1 MRIVKRRGL
10 SLSSVGLVCVCWWAS
25 PGSTA
30 ELDPERSV
38 LGGSPQQ
45 FVVLDI
51 ADSEA
56 ATGWHWGQADLGV
69 RSPISQTH
77 PDLLAIDPTLPE
89 AASVLEAIEVASY
102 GLYVRLSG
110 EPVSVVL
117 RQERRDR
124 RIVIEFP
131 NTRLATEVTLSEAQ
145 LAAFGIAELRFESPE
160 SPEATNLPQVRL
172 ILELEAAAQ
181 WQAVETAVGDV
192 VLQPSRAV
200 TAPDAPSQPPEISPD
215 PSPDQP
221 NLSPAP
227 SPASDLP
234 PVPVAQ
240 VQAIT
245 FLADRSALQIQSD
258 RPLVYTL
265 DAEGSRYRL
274 RLQNTQI
281 GNLRPLALESSSRL
295 LQATWEQVSE
305 DVELVFEVA
314 ADIRVGAPIEA
325 ATGFR
330 TAGDRLLSFPL
341 ERAAWTPGTPI
352 PPVRQPAVGDRR
364 LTVVLDPGHGGRDP
378 GAVGIQGLREVDVVN
393 EIVPQVQAILEQQGV
408 RVVLTRTDNRTLD
421 LEPRVQLAERV
432 NAQVF
437 VSIHANAI
445 SLSRPDVNGIE
456 TFHASA
462 AGRILAI
469 ALQDSLIEATGSPSR
484 GVKTARFYVIRRT
497 SMPAALVEVGF
508 VTGVDDAPRL
518 QDRHYRSLLAQ
529 AIARGILQYI
539 QQNL

>member
-1 MRIVKRRGL
+1 MADVTNPKVAAG
-10 SLSSVGLVCVCWWAS
+10 WAREQV
-25 PGSTA
+25 A
-30 ELDPERSV
+30 
-38 LGGSPQQ
+38 LG
-45 FVVLDI
+45 
-51 ADSEA
+51 
-56 ATGWHWGQADLGV
+56 W
-69 RSPISQTH
+69 RSPISPTS
-77 PDLLAIDPTLPE
+77 PVLLAIEPDTP
-89 AASVLEAIEVASY
+89 AAPSVLEAIEVASY

-110 EPVSVVL
+110 EPVPVVL
-117 RQERRDR
+117 RQERGDR

-131 NTRLATEVTLSEAQ
+131 QTRLATEVALSEAQ
-145 LAAFGIAELRFESPE
+145 LAAFGVTELRLESLESPGSPG
-160 SPEATNLPQVRL
+160 SPEAMGFPQVRL
-172 ILELEAAAQ
+172 TLELAAAAQ
-181 WQAVETAVGDV
+181 WQAVETAVGDL
-192 VLQPSRAV
+192 VLQPNRAV
-200 TAPDAPSQPPEISPD
+200 IPQDPPSQNPD
-215 PSPDQP
+215 LNLAQNPSPEP
-221 NLSPAP
+221 PPAP
-227 SPASDLP
+227 ELP
-234 PVPVAQ
+234 PVPTAQ
-240 VQAIT
+240 VQAIA
-245 FLADRSALQIQSD
+245 FVPDRSVLQLQSD

-281 GNLRPLALESSSRL
+281 GTLRPLALEGSSRL
-295 LQATWEQVSE
+295 LQATWEQVGN

-341 ERAAWTPGTPI
+341 ERAAWTPGTPV
-352 PPVRQPAVGDRR
+352 PPVRQPDVGDRQ

-393 EIVPQVQAILEQQGV
+393 EIVPQVQAILERQGV

-432 NAQVF
+432 NARVF

-484 GVKTARFYVIRRT
+484 GVKSARFYVIRRT

-508 VTGVDDAPRL
+508 VTGADDAPRL
-518 QDRHYRSLLAQ
+518 RDANYRSLLAQ